1 MTWISTCDAPDLEHL
16 HVPVIATYLLSL
28 VFTNRGGHDD
38 PQVQSHVHA
47 FILSTDKALR
57 SYNVGRT
64 LLNQYAQS
72 RNSTTLLLQGLADF
86 ETCVTT
92 VKRCLAF
99 ADRMASH
106 PENPEIERT
115 LRRLLTSYQRTV
127 TPVRDAIEHMDQDIA
142 RGEAGPGSP
151 IMLAVDQG
159 GAVLEIGRNRL
170 TFIELAA
177 CLTQLHTLAMA
188 LASRER

>member
-1 MTWISTCDAPDLEHL
+1 MWRPDLEHL

-38 PQVQSHVHA
+38 PQVQSYVHA
-47 FILSTDKALR
+47 FIFSTDKALR

-92 VKRCLAF
+92 VKRCLVF

-127 TPVRDAIEHMDQDIA
+127 TPVRDAIEHTDQDIA
-142 RGEAGPGSP
+142 RREAGPGSP
-151 IMLAVDQG
+151 IMLAVDQR

-177 CLTQLHTLAMA
+177 CLTQLHNLAMA